1 MKRIWLVGALLVAL
15 SACGETGGAEV
26 PFSIV
31 IETRGTDGFDTE
43 TGWHVQ
49 LDEARLNV
57 SAIYLWE
64 NPPALARLW
73 NLLVPVAHAHAGD
86 LQFSGG
92 AVLGEHLGL
101 VELDLMSGRRELG
114 ERIGNEGPVKSFSV
128 LLEPVEG
135 HVAQVRGRATKDGIS
150 VDFEGGLALE
160 AGRQRRVDGLRT
172 DGELTSGA
180 TFVVTANV
188 PRWFRDADFSTLDDG
203 VITPGTQTRAAWFLG
218 VRSSDSFTGT
228 WR

>member
-1 MKRIWLVGALLVAL
+1 MRRIVLASALVVLG
-15 SACGETGGAEV
+15 ACGGTGGAEV

-31 IETRGTDGFDTE
+31 VETQGTDGFDTD
-43 TGWHVQ
+43 TGWRVQ

-86 LQFSGG
+86 LQFAGG
-92 AVLGEHLGL
+92 AALGEHLGL
-101 VELDLMSGRRELG
+101 TTFDLLAGPTNLG
-114 ERIGNEGPVKSFSV
+114 ERIGNEGRVQSFSV
-128 LLEPVEG
+128 LLDPIDG
-135 HVAQVRGRATKDGIS
+135 HVAKVRGTATREGVT
-150 VDFEGGLALE
+150 VDFTGGLALD

-172 DGELTSGA
+172 DGELTSGS
-180 TFVVTANV
+180 TFVVTVNV
-188 PRWFRDADFSTLDDG
+188 ARWFQDADFSTLDDG
-203 VITPGTQTRAAWFLG
+203 VIAPSTQARAAWFLG
-218 VRSSDSFTGT
+218 ARGSDSFTGS